1 MKYRFR
7 LTLKFKLLLGFG
19 LLGVL
24 LLVMYRT
31 MSKTQEAN
39 SMRASETNNLLFPSM
54 LYTEKLKDLIE
65 NSQYLTIKWTL
76 KGEPKD
82 MKLLGELESCHGE
95 LYDSLKA
102 QIVKFVDKDLWN
114 DKNKELYFKV
124 TSTVDTLFALQ
135 DDIVDNLNSIEKF
148 NDKSNYTFRRY
159 SAVDGEEAA
168 CYKRALYAATHLAN
182 IFQKESSSKLD
193 TMVEGFEHSDNTFKI
208 GILIFFACLLSIY
221 LLLNHNLRKLSYFK
235 EKIREMSEGVLPDVE
250 VTGNDEIAE
259 MTQALRTLIS
269 NLDETSHFAIKIG
282 EGNFSTEFKPRS
294 KHDVLAN
301 SLLVMRDNLIK
312 AENEAEERK
321 VENTQRNWASQG
333 LAEFNEVLR
342 NAGDDMQV
350 LSNRVIERLVRYLD
364 ANMGGIYIVDDS
376 DPEDIHLELTA
387 FYAYDRLKY
396 AKQRIEIG
404 ENLVGQCFREN
415 ETVYMTDIPKGYV
428 HISSGLGEA
437 DPTCL
442 VIVPL
447 KVNAE
452 TFGIVELASFQVIE
466 KYQVEF
472 IEKIGETIASTI
484 ASVKINMN
492 TAKLLEESHQ
502 KSERLAQQEAEVH
515 KNIETLKSK
524 IENLEELNKRESVK
538 YQKLHDDFE
547 NQAET
552 NASVIQKLNDKNE
565 KLKDELMTN
574 QYILN
579 NSAGYYELD
588 AQGFFVSMNAR
599 FLNAIVMQES
609 ELESHDIRSYM
620 VDEESVNHFNEG
632 LKKLADGLIYS
643 ALTKYSFNGK
653 TVFLNETL
661 TPIRDEYNVLTKI
674 CVISKNITHEIERV
688 EDYERQIAELKSEN
702 EILTNKVNALSA
714 N

>member
-1 MKYRFR
+1 MKQSFR
-7 LTLKFKLLLGFG
+7 LTLKLKL

-24 LLVMYRT
+24 LLSIMLLGIYKA
-31 MSKTQEAN
+31 MSNNIDANNMEATEN
-39 SMRASETNNLLFPSM
+39 SELVYPSM
-54 LYTEKLKDLIE
+54 IQAEKLKDLIE
-65 NSQYLTIKWTL
+65 TSQYLVTKWTL
-76 KGEPKD
+76 KCEPRD
-82 MKLLGELESCHGE
+82 GKLLGEIESCHGE

-102 QIVKFVDKDLWN
+102 QLVLFVDMDLWS
-114 DKNKELYFKV
+114 DKNKELYFQV
-124 TSTVDTLFALQ
+124 TGIVDTLFALQ
-135 DDIVDNLNSIEKF
+135 ADVLDNLNSPEKF
-148 NDKSNYTFRRY
+148 SDQSNYSFRRY
-159 SAVDGEEAA
+159 SVVDGDVMTY
-168 CYKRALYAATHLAN
+168 YKRAYIMATQLAN
-182 IFQKESSSKLD
+182 SFKKESQAKLE
-193 TMVEGFEHSDNTFKI
+193 TMNAGLSNTKN
-208 GILIFFACLLSIY
+208 ILIQSIVIFFVCMLAVYLMLSRI
-221 LLLNHNLRKLSYFK
+221 LNKLHYFR
-235 EKIREMSEGVLPDVE
+235 EKLKEMSEGILPDVE
-250 VTGNDEIAE
+250 VSGNDDIAE
-259 MTQALRTLIS
+259 MSQALRTLIS

-282 EGNFSTEFKPRS
+282 EGNFSTEFKPKS

-312 AENEAEERK
+312 AEEEAEQRK
-321 VENTQRNWASQG
+321 IENSQRNWASQG

-376 DPEDIHLELTA
+376 TPEDIHLELTA

-396 AKQRIEIG
+396 AKQRIEVG

-415 ETVYMTDIPKGYV
+415 ETVYMTDIPKDYV

-447 KVNAE
+447 KVNAV

-515 KNIETLKSK
+515 KNIETLKTQ
-524 IENLEELNKRESVK
+524 IENLEEINKRDAVK

-552 NASVIQKLNDKNE
+552 NASVIQKLNDKN
-565 KLKDELMTN
+565 DELKEELVTH

-588 AQGFFVSMNAR
+588 AQGFYVNMNSR
-599 FLNAIVMQES
+599 LLNSLVMQFA
-609 ELESHDIRSYM
+609 ELDSHDIRSFM
-620 VDEESVNHFNEG
+620 VEEESVKKFDEALN
-632 LKKLADGLIYS
+632 KLADGLIYT

-653 TVFLNETL
+653 VFFLNETF

-674 CVISKNITHEIERV
+674 CVVAKNITHEMENV
-688 EDYERQIAELKSEN
+688 NSLHRQVAELTSEN
-702 EILTNKVNALSA
+702 ELLNNKLIALTSN
-714 N
+714 

>member
-1 MKYRFR
+1 MNNRFR

-19 LLGVL
+19 MLGVL

-31 MSKTQEAN
+31 MSTTQEDN
-39 SMRASETNNLLFPSM
+39 SIRASENSNLLYPSL

-65 NSQYLTIKWTL
+65 TSQYLTTKWTL

-82 MKLLGELESCHGE
+82 SKLLSEIESCHGE

-102 QIVKFVDKDLWN
+102 QIVKFVDKDLWS
-114 DKNKELYFKV
+114 DKNKEMYFIV
-124 TSTVDTLFALQ
+124 TSVVDTLFTLQ
-135 DDIVDNLNSIEKF
+135 DDIVDNLNTIEKF
-148 NDKSNYTFRRY
+148 NDKTNYSFRKY
-159 SAVDGEEAA
+159 SLVDGEEAA
-168 CYKRALYAATHLAN
+168 CYKRAYLAATRLAGS
-182 IFQKESSSKLD
+182 FQKESAAQLD
-193 TMVEGFEHSDNTFKI
+193 TMLEGFDKADNTFKW
-208 GILIFFACLLSIY
+208 GVVIFFIFLIGIY
-221 LLLNHNLRKLSYFK
+221 LLLNNNLRKLNYFK

-312 AENEAEERK
+312 AENEAEQRK

-376 DPEDIHLELTA
+376 DPDDIHLELTA

-452 TFGIVELASFQVIE
+452 TFGIVELASFQIIE

-492 TAKLLEESHQ
+492 TNRLLEESHQ

-524 IENLEELNKRESVK
+524 IENLEELNKRESIK

-547 NQAET
+547 NQAES

-565 KLKDELMTN
+565 QLKDELVTH

-588 AQGFFVSMNAR
+588 AQGFYTTMNSR
-599 FLNAIVMQES
+599 LLNSLVMQFS
-609 ELESHDIRSYM
+609 ELDSHDIRSFM
-620 VDEESVNHFNEG
+620 MDEESVNNFNEA
-632 LKKLADGLIYS
+632 LKKLADGLIYT
-643 ALTKYSFNGK
+643 ALTRYSFNGK
-653 TVFLNETL
+653 VVFLNETF
-661 TPIRDEYNVLTKI
+661 TPIRDEFNVLTKI
-674 CVISKNITHEIERV
+674 CVIAKNITPEIERMHSF
-688 EDYERQIAELKSEN
+688 QQQMAELKSEN
-702 EILTNKVNALSA
+702 ELLSNKVAALSA